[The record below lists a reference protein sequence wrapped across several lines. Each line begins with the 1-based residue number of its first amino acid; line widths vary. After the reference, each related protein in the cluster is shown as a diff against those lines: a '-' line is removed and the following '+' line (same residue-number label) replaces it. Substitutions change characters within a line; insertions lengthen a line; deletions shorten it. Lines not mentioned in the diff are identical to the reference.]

1 MASSATTLLFHHG
14 STRLIARTRCQ
25 SPLLRTCGVKPFLS
39 FRSSR
44 GGSGAPLGIPL
55 KAKSVGLARAYVTG
69 APPIVGEEDPKIDG
83 SKSEPEKEESK
94 DLIKWGLVWS
104 LMSKHKLRLVVCL
117 LTLVGCSTCTL
128 SMPVFSGRF
137 FEVLIGVRPDPLWQ
151 LLSKIAVLYSL
162 EPIFTIVFVTNMNAI
177 WESVMATLRAQI
189 FRRVLIQK
197 AEFFDKYK
205 VGELTGLLTSD
216 LGALNSIVNDNISR
230 DRGFRAFSEASH
242 FFTMQ
247 ISIHDKEYPVFGTI
261 CILFTLSPQL
271 APVLG
276 LLMLAVSVL
285 VAVYKRSTVPV
296 YKAHGLAQATMSD
309 CVSETFSAIRTV
321 RSFSGEKRQ
330 MSLFGS
336 QILAFQRSGLK
347 LGTFKSINESITR
360 VAVYISLLALY
371 ALGGSKVKTGELA
384 VGTVVSFIGYTFTLT
399 FAVQGLV
406 NTFGDLRGSFAAIER
421 INSILNA
428 VDIDEALA
436 YGLERDI
443 HTKKVQDE
451 NLRLFLSSGPNVNIR
466 HLDKYYMSDLKSTN
480 NLRTLTWAGD
490 VCLDDLHFAY
500 PLRPDVKVL
509 DGFSLTLR
517 AGTVTA
523 LVGSSGAGKSTIVQL
538 LARFYEPTQGRITV
552 AGEDVRMF
560 DKSEWAK
567 VISIVNQEPVLF
579 SLSVAENIAYG
590 LPNDLVSKDDI
601 IKAAKAANA
610 HEFIISLPQGY
621 DTLVG
626 ERGGLLSGGQRQR
639 VAIARALLKNA
650 PILILDEKGRLY
662 DFASSEKLMGQ
673 DLYSCSV
680 EELKEITTK
689 IEKSLTI
696 VRSRKT
702 KLNEDKIEKLKAEI
716 VAQREVLNE
725 KSSLRQMF
733 EEHPLCIQSRSL
745 ESEKSAPS
753 CNCGNMNLSDV
764 ETDLSIGLPQS
775 RV

>member
-1 MASSATTLLFHHG
+1 MASSVTSLLFHHG
-14 STRLIARTRCQ
+14 STRLIARSRCQ
-25 SPLLRTCGVKPFLS
+25 SPLLRTCGVTPFLS

-44 GGSGAPLGIPL
+44 GGSTAPLGLPL

-509 DGFSLTLR
+509 DGFNLTLR

-650 PILILDEKGRLY
+650 PILILDEATSALDAVSERLVQSALNRLMK
-662 DFASSEKLMGQ
+662 DRTTLVIAHRLSTVQNAHQIAVCSDGKIIELGTHSEL
-673 DLYSCSV
+673 
-680 EELKEITTK
+680 
-689 IEKSLTI
+689 
-696 VRSRKT
+696 
-702 KLNEDKIEKLKAEI
+702 
-716 VAQREVLNE
+716 VAQ
-725 KSSLRQMF
+725 KGSYASLVGTQRLAF
-733 EEHPLCIQSRSL
+733 E
-745 ESEKSAPS
+745 
-753 CNCGNMNLSDV
+753 
-764 ETDLSIGLPQS
+764 
-775 RV
+775 